1 MYGTSFSFGD
11 IENFAHIKVIG
22 VGGGGSNA
30 VNRMIEAGVQG
41 VEFITVNTD
50 AQALVHSRSPVSL
63 RIGDKLTKG
72 LGAGGNPQVGSK
84 AAEESSEALFDSLR
98 GADMIFVTAGMG
110 GGTGTGASPI
120 IAQIAREVGALT
132 VGVVTKPFD
141 FEGNRR
147 KAIAEQGI
155 AMLKEHV
162 DTLITIPNQRLLQ
175 LVDKNTPFL
184 EAFRNADDVL
194 RQGIQGISDLITKTG
209 IINLDFADVKSIM
222 QEAGSALMA
231 IGRGSGESRMV
242 DAARMAIESPL
253 LEISIEGATGVLY
266 NVTGGMNLG
275 MVELDE
281 AARIIAEAADPDA
294 NIIFGATIDESMG
307 EDVQITLIATGF
319 DEARGKVRSL
329 GGGSASPGGRG
340 GTGFNQPFSSGFGN
354 NLPPARGP
362 QLSPQERPERTERPS
377 SPERQQPPTPDR
389 GIERPQAPA
398 QRGDEY
404 EFPPFIR
411 RLRDR

>member
-1 MYGTSFSFGD
+1 MYGSSFSFGD

-50 AQALVHSRSPVSL
+50 AQALVHSRAPVSM

-98 GADMIFVTAGMG
+98 GSDMIFVTAGMG

-120 IAQIAREVGALT
+120 IAQIAKEVGALT
-132 VGVVTKPFD
+132 VGVVTKPFE

-147 KAIAEQGI
+147 KLIAEQGI

-184 EAFRNADDVL
+184 EAFRHADDVL
-194 RQGIQGISDLITKTG
+194 RQGIQGISDLITQTG

-231 IGRGSGESRMV
+231 IGHGSGEGRMV
-242 DAARMAIESPL
+242 NAARMAIESPL
-253 LEISIEGATGVLY
+253 LEISIDGATGVLY
-266 NVTGGMNLG
+266 NVTGGMDLG

-281 AARIIAEAADPDA
+281 AARVIAEAADPDA

-307 EDVQITLIATGF
+307 KEVKITLIATGF
-319 DEARGKVRSL
+319 DEGRGKVRSI
-329 GGGSASPGGRG
+329 GGGTVGPRAT
-340 GTGFNQPFSSGFGN
+340 GTGFNQSFGGFGT
-354 NLPPARGP
+354 NLPPARQPLSQPQPERGP
-362 QLSPQERPERTERPS
+362 ERGSERPERGQEP
-377 SPERQQPPTPDR
+377 
-389 GIERPQAPA
+389 RPQGPG

-404 EFPPFIR
+404 DFPPFIR

>member
-1 MYGTSFSFGD
+1 MYGSSFSFGD

-184 EAFRNADDVL
+184 EAFRHADDVL

-231 IGRGSGESRMV
+231 IGRGSGESRMI

-266 NVTGGMNLG
+266 NVTGGMSLG

-281 AARIIAEAADPDA
+281 AARVIAEAADPDA

-307 EDVQITLIATGF
+307 EEVQITLIATGF
-319 DEARGKVRSL
+319 EEGRGKVRSIGS
-329 GGGSASPGGRG
+329 GGATGRG
-340 GTGFNQPFSSGFGN
+340 GTGFNQPFSPGFGS
-354 NLPPARGP
+354 NLPPARP
-362 QLSPQERPERTERPS
+362 QMSPPERQERPERNQ
-377 SPERQQPPTPDR
+377 SPANPDR
-389 GIERPQAPA
+389 GIERPQAPG

>member
-1 MYGTSFSFGD
+1 MYGSSFAFGD

-50 AQALVHSRSPVSL
+50 AQALVHSRAPVSL

-84 AAEESSEALFDSLR
+84 AAEESSESLYDSLR

-132 VGVVTKPFD
+132 VGVVTKPFE

-155 AMLKEHV
+155 SMLKEHV

-184 EAFRNADDVL
+184 QAFGHADDVL

-222 QEAGSALMA
+222 EEAGSALMA
-231 IGRGSGESRMV
+231 IGRGSGDSRMV

-253 LEISIEGATGVLY
+253 LEISIDGATGVLY
-266 NVTGGMNLG
+266 NVTGGLDLG

-307 EDVQITLIATGF
+307 QDVQITLIATGF
-319 DEARGKVRSL
+319 DEARGKVRSIGSAGS
-329 GGGSASPGGRG
+329 GGGRT
-340 GTGFNQPFSSGFGN
+340 GTGFNQPFSTSFGG
-354 NLPPARGP
+354 NLPPVRP
-362 QLSPQERPERTERPS
+362 QMAPQERQETQ
-377 SPERQQPPTPDR
+377 PERQQPQTGDQQ
-389 GIERPQAPA
+389 GQGMDRPQGPA
-398 QRGDEY
+398 QRGEEY
-404 EFPPFIR
+404 DFPPFIR
-411 RLRDR
+411 RMRDR

>member
-1 MYGTSFSFGD
+1 MYGSSFSFGD

-50 AQALVHSRSPVSL
+50 AQALVHSRAPVSL

-98 GADMIFVTAGMG
+98 GSDMIFVTAGMG

-120 IAQIAREVGALT
+120 IAQIAKEVGALT
-132 VGVVTKPFD
+132 VGVVTKPFE

-147 KAIAEQGI
+147 KLIAEQGI

-184 EAFRNADDVL
+184 EAFRHADDVL
-194 RQGIQGISDLITKTG
+194 RQGIQGISDLITQTG

-231 IGRGSGESRMV
+231 IGHGSGEGRMV
-242 DAARMAIESPL
+242 NAARMAIESPL
-253 LEISIEGATGVLY
+253 LEISIDGATGVLY
-266 NVTGGMNLG
+266 NVTGGMDLG

-281 AARIIAEAADPDA
+281 AARVIAEAADPDA

-307 EDVQITLIATGF
+307 KEVKITLIATGF
-319 DEARGKVRSL
+319 DEGRGKVRSI
-329 GGGSASPGGRG
+329 GGGTVGPRG
-340 GTGFNQPFSSGFGN
+340 TGTGFNQSFSGFGT
-354 NLPPARGP
+354 NLPPARP
-362 QLSPQERPERTERPS
+362 PLSSPERPERNQPPA
-377 SPERQQPPTPDR
+377 PERGQDP
-389 GIERPQAPA
+389 RPQGPG

-404 EFPPFIR
+404 DFPPFIR

>member
-120 IAQIAREVGALT
+120 IAQIAKEVGALT

-184 EAFRNADDVL
+184 EAFRHADDVL

-266 NVTGGMNLG
+266 NVTGGSSLG

-281 AARIIAEAADPDA
+281 AARVIAEAADPDA

-329 GGGSASPGGRG
+329 GGSSVSPGGRG

-362 QLSPQERPERTERPS
+362 QMSPPERTERQAP
-377 SPERQQPPTPDR
+377 PERQQPAPDR
-389 GIERPQAPA
+389 GIERPQAPS

>member
-1 MYGTSFSFGD
+1 MYGSSFSFGD

-30 VNRMIEAGVQG
+30 VNRMIEAGVKG

-50 AQALVHSRSPVSL
+50 AQALVHSQAPTTL

-84 AAEESSEALFDSLR
+84 AAEESSESLFDSLR

-175 LVDKNTPFL
+175 TVDKNTPFL
-184 EAFRNADDVL
+184 EAFRTADDVL
-194 RQGIQGISDLITKTG
+194 RQGIQGISDLITRTG

-253 LEISIEGATGVLY
+253 LEISINGATGVLY
-266 NVTGGMNLG
+266 NVTGGLDLG

-307 EDVQITLIATGF
+307 KDVQITLIATGF
-319 DEARGKVRSL
+319 DEARGKVRSI
-329 GGGSASPGGRG
+329 GSVGSGGRT
-340 GTGFNQPFSSGFGN
+340 GTGFNQPFSQNFG
-354 NLPPARGP
+354 NLPPARQQP
-362 QLSPQERPERTERPS
+362 TPAERQES
-377 SPERQQPPTPDR
+377 SPGRPQQQPAYQDDQQEL
-389 GIERPQAPA
+389 GGRPQPPA
-398 QRGDEY
+398 QRGDDY

-411 RLRDR
+411 RLRNQ